1 MSSER
6 RVLIVEDEP
15 HIAEAL
21 LFLCERDGIA
31 ADAVDN
37 GTAAL
42 DRLADYD
49 LLIVDIMLPGMSGFE
64 VAQAARAAPRPPKIC
79 VLTAKGQAG
88 DRARM
93 TQIGVNAFVTK
104 LFSNR
109 DLMETIRHLIAA
121 P

>member
-1 MSSER
+1 MNDDA

-21 LFLCERDGIA
+21 LFLCERDGIR
-31 ADAVDN
+31 ADVVDN

-42 DRLADYD
+42 ARLGEYD
-49 LLIVDIMLPGMSGFE
+49 LLILDIMLPGVSGFE
-64 VAQAARAAPRPPKIC
+64 VAEAARAAPRPPKVC

-93 TQIGVNAFVTK
+93 SQIGVNAFVTK
-104 LFSNR
+104 PFSNR
-109 DLMETIRHLIAA
+109 DLMETIRDLIAA